1 LAKAIVLVKQNVKTI
16 MGSLRKGV
24 VLLFVF
30 YISAWFGTK
39 TGAISGT
46 LLDAK
51 TKPLSF
57 VVVSIQNSS
66 FTQISAKDGTFLF
79 TAIPAGEQLILL
91 KPKVIKRH
99 PVTITSGESIDLGVI
114 LLEEDQFSDQQ
125 NTVVRLFENDLT
137 DDNSGSESRP
147 ATIF

>member
-91 KPKVIKRH
+91 KPKVIKEASRDNH
-99 PVTITSGESIDLGVI
+99 LRRVNRFGRDLARGRSV
-114 LLEEDQFSDQQ
+114 F
-125 NTVVRLFENDLT
+125 
-137 DDNSGSESRP
+137 
-147 ATIF
+147 